1 MAERVS
7 AILNYNRL
15 IVNHFLS
22 LPLYTPH
29 FTPQKFLSIM
39 ACNVHCNFISVV
51 TVAAWQSAW
60 RFVRGVGAVAARS
73 AAL

>member
-7 AILNYNRL
+7 AILNYNLL

-39 ACNVHCNFISVV
+39 AFNGHGNFISGV
-51 TVAAWQSAW
+51 TDAFCQSA
-60 RFVRGVGAVAARS
+60 
-73 AAL
+73 LDI